1 MKILLDHRERNS
13 GIKKELIKHGME
25 VIEQQLDYA
34 DFIIKTKDLNN
45 NILTVGIEKKTI
57 NDFLNSIIDKR
68 LINQVIN
75 LKKNFDAS
83 LLIIEGTENIYE
95 LRNFHPNSI
104 RGMLA
109 SIAIDFQ
116 TPILYT
122 RNHRDTAN
130 LLAVIAKRFEK
141 QRSLPSLLKKRKQPT
156 IKQQQEFIIECL
168 PGIGPTLSKSLL
180 KEFKTVKAILNAS
193 KEELNKVKKIG
204 PKKIESIK
212 KVLEEEYKD

>member
-1 MKILLDHRERNS
+1 MKIILDHRERNS
-13 GIKKELIKHGME
+13 GIKKELIKQGVE
-25 VIEQQLDYA
+25 VIEKQLTYA
-34 DFIIKTKDLNN
+34 DFIIKTKDLNK

-68 LINQVIN
+68 LINQIIE
-75 LKKNFDAS
+75 LKKNFDIP

-116 TPILYT
+116 TPILHT

-130 LLAVIAKRFEK
+130 LLAIIAKRLEK
-141 QRSLPSLLKKRKQPT
+141 PRSLPSLLKKRKPLT
-156 IKQQQEFIIECL
+156 IKQQQEFLIESL
-168 PGIGPTLSKSLL
+168 PGVGPQISKRLL
-180 KEFKTVKAILNAS
+180 KKFSTIKNLVNANE
-193 KEELNKVKKIG
+193 EELTQVEKIG
-204 PKKIESIK
+204 KIKAKQIK
-212 KVLEEEYKD
+212 KVLEEKYE

>member
-1 MKILLDHRERNS
+1 MKILLDHRERSS
-13 GIKKELIKHGME
+13 GIKKELIKQGIE
-25 VIEQQLDYA
+25 VIEKQLSYA

-75 LKKNFDAS
+75 LKKNFDIP
-83 LLIIEGTENIYE
+83 LLVIEGTENIYE

-122 RNHRDTAN
+122 RNIHDTAN
-130 LLAVIAKRFEK
+130 LLAIIAKRLEK
-141 QRSLPSLLKKRKQPT
+141 PRSLASLLKKRKSQT
-156 IKQQQEFIIECL
+156 VKQRQEFLIETL
-168 PGIGPTLSKSLL
+168 PGIGPQTSKNLL
-180 KEFKTVKAILNAS
+180 KNFGTIKNLVNANE
-193 KEELNKVKKIG
+193 EELMQVKKIG
-204 PKKIESIK
+204 KTKARQIK
-212 KVLEEEYKD
+212 KVLEEKYE